1 MGTAE
6 LTDKIESLSAD
17 DYNMVIMLVNRLTEK
32 SDMNDLQRL
41 SEDQLV
47 EEMTESITQTSH
59 PKSGHNACIN
69 VGWDTNQLIS

>member
-17 DYNMVIMLVNRLTEK
+17 DYNMVLMLVNRLTEK
-32 SDMNDLQRL
+32 SDMDGLQKL

-47 EEMTESITQTSH
+47 EQMTESIA
-59 PKSGHNACIN
+59 KSKQGKTKSARDVSRNMRDKYA
-69 VGWDTNQLIS
+69 V

>member
-32 SDMNDLQRL
+32 SDMDGLQKL

-47 EEMTESITQTSH
+47 E
-59 PKSGHNACIN
+59 
-69 VGWDTNQLIS
+69 

>member
-32 SDMNDLQRL
+32 SDMNDFQRL

-47 EEMTESITQTSH
+47 EEMTESIT
-59 PKSGHNACIN
+59 KSKQGKTKLARDVSRNMRDKYA
-69 VGWDTNQLIS
+69 V